1 MPPSPITLWQVIL
14 FVMLFVLSTQKVR
27 LIHSLYIANCIETT
41 LVFQRYF
48 IYTNLQYVP
57 QFDCL
62 ILPDTFLC
70 HFLLVFWLAT
80 LAFMFPAI
88 YLVLGLISVC
98 IFKSSILVF
107 LQKLCFLVFIKL
119 ILCVMHI

>member
-1 MPPSPITLWQVIL
+1 MAPSPITLWQVIL
-14 FVMLFVLSTQKVR
+14 FAVLFVLSTQNVW
-27 LIHSLYIANCIETT
+27 LIHSLYIASCIETAV
-41 LVFQRYF
+41 VFQIYF
-48 IYTNLQYVP
+48 IYTDLQYVP

-62 ILPDTFLC
+62 ILSDDFLFN
-70 HFLLVFWLAT
+70 FLLVFWLAT

-107 LQKLCFLVFIKL
+107 FCRNVFSFLSS
-119 ILCVMHI
+119 